1 LVLDRN
7 PDNFFAET
15 EQVAFCTSHIVP
27 GIDFSNDP
35 LLQGRNHSYQDTQI
49 SRLGGPNF
57 HEIPINSPIV
67 QIQNNQRDG
76 MHRQAINRGRVNY
89 EPNSLGGGCPFQA
102 GKMGFTSF
110 PEAFATVDKV
120 RGNPELFAEHY
131 GQARLFY
138 QSQSAAEQTHIANA
152 FRFELTRVQTPAVR
166 ERVLALLANVDAG
179 LVAKVAEGLGMD
191 VPAPLPLASKD
202 PIPAYEPSPALSLLS
217 RPGETGIR
225 TRRVAIL
232 VANGVDGDKV
242 RAMYTS
248 LLKDGAVPRLVGNML
263 GKVKTSAGNPLDVE
277 ISLEAGPSVMYDAV
291 IVPDGD
297 KSADLL
303 ARNAHAIDF
312 LREQYRHCKPI
323 LALGGGADLLVKAM
337 IPPALPDGSADPALL
352 IDGSLDAF
360 KEALASHRSFARET
374 DPPMV

>member
-1 LVLDRN
+1 
-7 PDNFFAET
+7 
-15 EQVAFCTSHIVP
+15 
-27 GIDFSNDP
+27 
-35 LLQGRNHSYQDTQI
+35 
-49 SRLGGPNF
+49 
-57 HEIPINSPIV
+57 
-67 QIQNNQRDG
+67 
-76 MHRQAINRGRVNY
+76 
-89 EPNSLGGGCPFQA
+89 
-102 GKMGFTSF
+102 MGFTSF
-110 PEAFATVDKV
+110 PQTFASEDKV

-138 QSQSAAEQTHIANA
+138 QSQSEAEQTHIANA
-152 FRFELTRVQTPAVR
+152 FRFELSRVQTVAVR
-166 ERVLALLANVDAG
+166 ERMLAMLANVDDA
-179 LVAKVAEGLGMD
+179 LVAKVAEGLGLD

-202 PIPAYEPSPALSLLS
+202 PIPAYAPSPALSLLS

-337 IPPALPDGSADPALL
+337 IPPTLPDGSADPALL